1 VSDGSRNGYGG
12 RLAKLDFNIGS
23 KVRCKDGNCGR
34 LLKVVMDLDTE
45 TLTDLVVQEGLLLKT
60 DRVVPAVL
68 VERATEEEIH
78 LLINSDQLQGYP
90 EYRDDEVDVPKPGRE
105 LEQSRRADEVSR
117 YSTIYGVAYR
127 EKLMP
132 TVRCKVHQ
140 GVPADRIVVE
150 RGMSQESVDHARQTG
165 SRVGGC
171 G

>member
-1 VSDGSRNGYGG
+1 M
-12 RLAKLDFNIGS
+12 KL
-23 KVRCKDGNCGR
+23 
-34 LLKVVMDLDTE
+34 
-45 TLTDLVVQEGLLLKT
+45 

-117 YSTIYGVAYR
+117 YNTIYGVAHR

-150 RGMSQESVDHARQTG
+150 RGMSQESVHYARQTG